1 MTGHVPAAP
10 ALQSRGGR
18 HLPFG
23 RRVDTVAPAPPAST
37 TARAANMGGGGGYL
51 LLVLNPPWT
60 PEHKEAILKRVA
72 KGLLSWDVKATGAD
86 LTSAEKA
93 CLSVKVSAGPHNELL
108 IQHSTET
115 LALEVLLNPE
125 VSTLRQCFKNMMVS
139 GTTHKH
145 VIHAGYAFAGSG
157 DWILQDG
164 VFSARD
170 VETLLHDAEVQE
182 VLRRQ
187 KFHTLHV
194 HCSAEGSWKQP
205 PVGVCLNPP
214 DIADSLAG
222 SAHLLGCL
230 DVVLTS
236 PPLTSLLPSSSVV
249 GNIRFRRPTM
259 YVFPGGQGDCALFG
273 VTGFTLLVDGGF
285 ARKPCFWEFVRHLDR
300 LDSLL
305 VTRFNQFNSCG
316 LTALAQRKALERVY
330 PQVGH
335 VFCNAVRSPS
345 DEELQKDRDQLV
357 VSVVA
362 QGLEFL
368 QGVREMGLS
377 PQACQRDMRPHTL
390 YHKVGPCASQ
400 SVIFEGLNKLGHLT
414 ALKSREVTAE
424 ARLGL
429 KKSKVQ
435 GKPLR
440 ATSVPPRTSV
450 AKRVA
455 VTAESPSPSP
465 TPPPEKVRATAKPTS
480 KSLESQSKKQ
490 DEVKRPSKTSAKKEP
505 KKTATEKADTK
516 DEKVAK
522 ITAKIPAKVAETMPD
537 KEKIVEKLGEN
548 ELDNIQEK
556 DISKIISEKPLKKL
570 PVEIDKIDTKA
581 SEEIVAKLD
590 EKLLP
595 LQHGLLFVILS
606 PKSPSSSAS
615 SSPKRA
621 PPKPTT
627 ERPVRSV
634 RGGVRTLKPAA
645 AEPVTALAVEKPVLT
660 EKPTAQVK
668 PDKRIEV
675 VALSGDESS
684 GSKEA
689 IEEKAATEATK
700 EDRPFIEPSSS
711 DESKKDIL
719 KQKSPTT
726 ADEAPIKAVLLGTAR
741 ALPATDEVQAVPA
754 KPLEKEIVDAEMWP
768 TEGSG
773 KELAEPPEHVLSPEP
788 TISASSEGVPSLV
801 DEVIDVSLKADSSV
815 AMQIAEPELSR
826 VRALSSGQRTPDSL
840 DTPREVRDGTAPSS
854 RDEILEAM
862 EKHQLVSREQVL
874 EIKRRDS
881 VDSIEGEIAMEEEE
895 IIHPTQEADMETAG
909 VLAENI
915 QSELEKPED
924 RALVSQALECS

>member
-1 MTGHVPAAP
+1 
-10 ALQSRGGR
+10 
-18 HLPFG
+18 
-23 RRVDTVAPAPPAST
+23 
-37 TARAANMGGGGGYL
+37 MGGGGGYL

-60 PEHKEAILKRVA
+60 PEHKEAILQRVA
-72 KGLLSWDVKATGAD
+72 KGLLSWDVKATGTD

-108 IQHSTET
+108 IQHSTES

-182 VLRRQ
+182 PR
-187 KFHTLHV
+187 
-194 HCSAEGSWKQP
+194 GSWAQP

-230 DVVLTS
+230 DAVLTS

-377 PQACQRDMRPHTL
+377 PQACQRDVRPHTL
-390 YHKVGPCASQ
+390 YHKVGHGTLEMFVLSPGRSTEEDTSVCALLVWRPAKVSEPVTRILLPGSASQ
-400 SVIFEGLNKLGHLT
+400 SVIFEGLNKLGHL
-414 ALKSREVTAE
+414 AVLKSREVTAE

-435 GKPLR
+435 DKPLR
-440 ATSVPPRTSV
+440 ATSVPPRPSV
-450 AKRVA
+450 AKRAA
-455 VTAESPSPSP
+455 VKAESPSPSP
-465 TPPPEKVRATAKPTS
+465 TPPPAEKVRATAKPTN
-480 KSLESQSKKQ
+480 KSLESQPKKQ
-490 DEVKRPSKTSAKKEP
+490 DEMKRPSKTSAKKEP
-505 KKTATEKADTK
+505 KKTAAEKADTK

-537 KEKIVEKLGEN
+537 KEKIVEKLG
-548 ELDNIQEK
+548 
-556 DISKIISEKPLKKL
+556 
-570 PVEIDKIDTKA
+570 
-581 SEEIVAKLD
+581 
-590 EKLLP
+590 
-595 LQHGLLFVILS
+595 
-606 PKSPSSSAS
+606 
-615 SSPKRA
+615 
-621 PPKPTT
+621 
-627 ERPVRSV
+627 
-634 RGGVRTLKPAA
+634 
-645 AEPVTALAVEKPVLT
+645 
-660 EKPTAQVK
+660 
-668 PDKRIEV
+668 
-675 VALSGDESS
+675 
-684 GSKEA
+684 
-689 IEEKAATEATK
+689 
-700 EDRPFIEPSSS
+700 
-711 DESKKDIL
+711 
-719 KQKSPTT
+719 
-726 ADEAPIKAVLLGTAR
+726 
-741 ALPATDEVQAVPA
+741 
-754 KPLEKEIVDAEMWP
+754 
-768 TEGSG
+768 G
-773 KELAEPPEHVLSPEP
+773 K
-788 TISASSEGVPSLV
+788 
-801 DEVIDVSLKADSSV
+801 
-815 AMQIAEPELSR
+815 
-826 VRALSSGQRTPDSL
+826 
-840 DTPREVRDGTAPSS
+840 
-854 RDEILEAM
+854 
-862 EKHQLVSREQVL
+862 
-874 EIKRRDS
+874 
-881 VDSIEGEIAMEEEE
+881 
-895 IIHPTQEADMETAG
+895 
-909 VLAENI
+909 
-915 QSELEKPED
+915 
-924 RALVSQALECS
+924 